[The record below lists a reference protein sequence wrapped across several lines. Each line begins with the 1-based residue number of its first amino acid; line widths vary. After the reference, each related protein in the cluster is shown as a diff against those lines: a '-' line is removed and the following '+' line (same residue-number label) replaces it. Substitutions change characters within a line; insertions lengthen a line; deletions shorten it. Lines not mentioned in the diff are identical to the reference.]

1 MCRPALSGCRL
12 PLAILAFASLV
23 PGDVTADEPAR
34 PASATSVA
42 SFFGDGRLTFQLRG
56 YFMDRTFAETPLYP
70 EVENAAFVL
79 GGGLVYETAKW
90 HGASLG
96 FSVYTSQKVWA
107 PPDKGGTNLLKDGE
121 SYSALAETFLQWQG
135 GKTTVRLFRQRID
148 TPLLGS
154 RDFRMVPYAWEAWT
168 VEDRSVPGLAIQAS
182 WVTKVKDWTSSVFV
196 PIGEWL
202 GAPEID
208 AATGLLG
215 LVYESPGRS
224 ISAQGWYVH
233 TRDVIG
239 TVYAQVDGRIPVG
252 KGLWLTVSGQ
262 GISQSAVGAA
272 VYPGAKSG
280 IVGLRGALGWKG
292 SELRLAGNV
301 SSRDG
306 EFLNLFGLYPGYTS
320 IMEEDNNL
328 AGEKSW
334 LIGFTIDFA
343 PVGAPGLTLAID
355 RTKSWVSE
363 PALGMSGLDQF
374 EFNADASY
382 RFQGALKGLRLRA
395 RYANVDS
402 ALDQG
407 SIYGRDFDDYR
418 LNLEYTLPLS
428 TGLRK

>member
-1 MCRPALSGCRL
+1 MCGPARFGCRL
-12 PLAILAFASLV
+12 TLAFLAFASVASGRVSADAPV
-23 PGDVTADEPAR
+23 PEV
-34 PASATSVA
+34 SATSVA
-42 SFFGDGRLTFQLRG
+42 GFFGEGRLTLLLRG
-56 YFMDRTFAETPLYP
+56 YYMDRTFAEAFRYP

-96 FSVYTSQKVWA
+96 FSAYTSQKVWA
-107 PPDKGGTNLLKDGE
+107 PPYKGGTSLLKDGE
-121 SYSALAETFLQWQG
+121 SYSALADTFLQWEG
-135 GKTTVRLFRQRID
+135 GETTVRLFRQRID
-148 TPLLGS
+148 TPILGS

-168 VEDRSVPGLAIQAS
+168 VENRSVPGLAIQAS
-182 WVTKVKDWTSSVFV
+182 WVTHVKDWTSSVFV

-215 LVYESPGRS
+215 VVYESPGKAV
-224 ISAQGWYVH
+224 SAQGWIFQ
-233 TRDVIG
+233 TQDVLATLYG
-239 TVYAQVDGRIPVG
+239 QVDGRLPVG
-252 KGLWLTVSGQ
+252 RELTLTISGQ
-262 GISQSAVGAA
+262 GISQHAVGAA

-306 EFLNLFGLYPGYTS
+306 AFLNLFGLYPGYTS
-320 IMEEDNNL
+320 IMEEDNDL
-328 AGEKSW
+328 AGERSW
-334 LIGFTIDFA
+334 LAGFTADFT
-343 PVGAPGLTLAID
+343 PLGAPGLTLAVD

-363 PALGMSGLDQF
+363 PALGMSALDQH
-374 EFNADASY
+374 EFNLEASY
-382 RFQGALKGLRLRA
+382 RLQGPLKGLRLRA
-395 RYANVDS
+395 RYAYVSS

-407 SIYGRDFDDYR
+407 TIYGRDFDDYR

-428 TGLRK
+428 TILGK